1 MTISKKILC
10 ICLGCI
16 IIFGA
21 GFFGNVFLDIPIYIF
36 AIIGSVFIICI
47 GIWFTL
53 SLTRPL
59 KTLVQV
65 VERTAN
71 FDLSHDQT
79 YNIIKKR
86 KDEIGILARN
96 ISKMRSSFRDMLS
109 LMQDTSDG
117 LFGASTQVEK
127 MARELHVKTDITL
140 ETTEHLSATMQQAAA
155 TTQQI
160 NFTSQEIKSN
170 FDLISHKSEIGANE
184 ALSIHDKAY
193 EIKESAKKAAENA
206 NNVYIN
212 VKQQLMTAID
222 QAQAVAQIELLAQ
235 AILQITEQTNLLSL
249 NAAIEAA
256 RAGEAGK
263 GFAVVADEIR
273 KLADQSSK
281 TAGDIKNIVNKV
293 NHSVDA
299 LTESAG
305 VLLDFVDK
313 DVLNDYKKL
322 IDTGSQYCDDS
333 EKFSIMMSEFN
344 QSSKQMNASVST
356 IVMAVEQVTK
366 SVNESAVG
374 VENITVK
381 TADIVEEFSKV
392 EASTQQNL
400 VSSQKLK
407 EQVAKFTL

>member
-1 MTISKKILC
+1 
-10 ICLGCI
+10 
-16 IIFGA
+16 
-21 GFFGNVFLDIPIYIF
+21 
-36 AIIGSVFIICI
+36 
-47 GIWFTL
+47 
-53 SLTRPL
+53 
-59 KTLVQV
+59 
-65 VERTAN
+65 
-71 FDLSHDQT
+71 
-79 YNIIKKR
+79 
-86 KDEIGILARN
+86 
-96 ISKMRSSFRDMLS
+96 
-109 LMQDTSDG
+109 
-117 LFGASTQVEK
+117 
-127 MARELHVKTDITL
+127 
-140 ETTEHLSATMQQAAA
+140 
-155 TTQQI
+155 
-160 NFTSQEIKSN
+160 
-170 FDLISHKSEIGANE
+170 
-184 ALSIHDKAY
+184 
-193 EIKESAKKAAENA
+193 
-206 NNVYIN
+206 
-212 VKQQLMTAID
+212 MTAID

-273 KLADQSSK
+273 KLADQSSR

-333 EKFSIMMSEFN
+333 EKFSNMMSEFN
-344 QSSKQMNASVST
+344 QSSKQMNSSVST

-392 EASTQQNL
+392 EASTKQNL
-400 VSSQKLK
+400 VSSQRLK
-407 EQVAKFTL
+407 EQVTKFTL